1 VKRRVRDLQR
11 RDVRVL
17 RYQPYAAASAGP
29 PAFLPSSLSGLQ
41 LWLDGADEATKT
53 LNGSNVSAWLD
64 KSGNNRNATQG
75 AAATQP
81 LNVSGGAPVA
91 GVDFVDGT
99 NVLALASA
107 LSFGTAATIVVVVT
121 ANAAANAYVYAD
133 AGSADGIISGFAVGG
148 DLEWFNSSGG
158 TDRQKYIDNPVAGS
172 RYRLVT
178 TQADGV
184 SLVGR
189 MNGAQVFS
197 VVPAIALTSIQFIGA
212 ASAGPVSGF
221 SGKIHELIV
230 YNRVLT
236 ADEITQLEAYLARWA

>member
-172 RYRLVT
+172 RYRSRSLRFSSSAPRALGPYPDSPARFTSSSFT
-178 TQADGV
+178 TACLPRTRLRSSRLTWRGGHE
-184 SLVGR
+184 SLPR
-189 MNGAQVFS
+189 A
-197 VVPAIALTSIQFIGA
+197 
-212 ASAGPVSGF
+212 
-221 SGKIHELIV
+221 
-230 YNRVLT
+230 
-236 ADEITQLEAYLARWA
+236 

>member
-1 VKRRVRDLQR
+1 MKRRVRDLQR

-17 RYQPYAAASAGP
+17 RYQQGSSAAAFSP
-29 PAFLPSSLSGLQ
+29 LSLSGLQ
-41 LWLDGADEATKT
+41 LWLDGADEAKKT

-64 KSGNNRNATQG
+64 KSGNNRNAAQG
-75 AAATQP
+75 TAANQP
-81 LNVSGGAPVA
+81 ANVSGGAPAA

-99 NVLALASA
+99 NVLTLASE
-107 LSFGTAATIVVVVT
+107 LSLGTAATIIVVVT

-133 AGSADGIISGFAVGG
+133 GGSADGIISGFSVGG
-148 DLEWFNSSGG
+148 DLEWFNTSGG

-178 TQADGV
+178 TQTDGV

-189 MNGAQVFS
+189 LNGAQVFS

-212 ASAGPVSGF
+212 ATAAAVSGF
-221 SGKIHELIV
+221 SGKIHEFIV
-230 YNRVLT
+230 YNRVLM
-236 ADEITQLEAYLARWA
+236 ADEITPLETYLARWA